1 MKIKVNNFILFFN
14 RKLFADV
21 SKLIHKI
28 ITDYYNKCT
37 GKKIITGSII
47 SCQSYGDMMRHNP
60 HWHCIIMEGGLT
72 DNNDFYHIPVKDIES
87 LTETFR
93 KAVINLFVKKE
104 LLNKEFVE
112 QVLSWKHSGFSVD
125 NSIFLFPHDDNARER
140 LCQYIVRH
148 PVSLQKITYES
159 TKKKVFYHTKYNE
172 YWGENVKL
180 FKASDFIAELT
191 QHIPPKHKHL
201 IRYYGLYSSRTKGKA
216 KQVGRYEKFGIKVN
230 ASDETALTDTEDYKE
245 VMDSK
250 GSKRAWARL
259 IQKIYEIDP
268 FICPLCESEMKIIAV
283 IQDKSAIEKIIS
295 HLEKKRAPPE
305 EMLVS

>member
-1 MKIKVNNFILFFN
+1 
-14 RKLFADV
+14 
-21 SKLIHKI
+21 
-28 ITDYYNKCT
+28 
-37 GKKIITGSII
+37 
-47 SCQSYGDMMRHNP
+47 
-60 HWHCIIMEGGLT
+60 
-72 DNNDFYHIPVKDIES
+72 
-87 LTETFR
+87 
-93 KAVINLFVKKE
+93 
-104 LLNKEFVE
+104 
-112 QVLSWKHSGFSVD
+112 
-125 NSIFLFPHDDNARER
+125 
-140 LCQYIVRH
+140 
-148 PVSLQKITYES
+148 VSLQKITYES

-230 ASDETALTDTEDYKE
+230 AADETALTDTEDYKE

-250 GSKRAWARL
+250 GSKRAWTRL